1 MVCKPAEQGKGGG
14 EENMY
19 VGERRAGERGLERE
33 ESGNSFGGVP
43 ECFIWMH

>member
-19 VGERRAGERGLERE
+19 VGERRGEKGIWREKRAGILLE
-33 ESGNSFGGVP
+33 
-43 ECFIWMH
+43 EC